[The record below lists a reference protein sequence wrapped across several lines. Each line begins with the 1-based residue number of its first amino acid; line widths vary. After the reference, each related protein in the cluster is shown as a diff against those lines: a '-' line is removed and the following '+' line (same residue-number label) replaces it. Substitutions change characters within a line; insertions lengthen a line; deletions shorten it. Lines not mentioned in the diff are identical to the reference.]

1 LDVGQKCGKIE
12 DVLYVR
18 PLTIQRKRYC
28 SRFFYDLQLAVDI
41 GDVVVLTLLDKSAA
55 FDNIDQVI
63 LPNRLVCCFDMSGS
77 VCS

>member
-1 LDVGQKCGKIE
+1 V

-18 PLTIQRKRYC
+18 PVTIQQERYC
-28 SRFFYDLQLAVDI
+28 SKFFYDLQLAVDI
-41 GDVVVLTLLDKSAA
+41 GGAVVLTLLDKSTA

-63 LPNRLVCCFDMSGS
+63 LPNRLMCCFDLSGS